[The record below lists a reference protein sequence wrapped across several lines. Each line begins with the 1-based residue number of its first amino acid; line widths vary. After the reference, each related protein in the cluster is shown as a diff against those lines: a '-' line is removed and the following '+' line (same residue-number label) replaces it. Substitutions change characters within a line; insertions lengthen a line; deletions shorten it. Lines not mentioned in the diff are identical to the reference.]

1 MWKSALIAGAFLAVL
16 FASSRAQADLGR
28 PRQGFGIGLG
38 MGTGVSGVS
47 AKLPTGPGAFQGVA
61 GVWGSGGGEGRYTHI
76 DGIALS
82 IDYLFEMPT
91 LASSPYFNLDWSFG
105 LGGGV
110 GVSTNGGTPGVAAA
124 GIAGLEFNFTR
135 APFDIV
141 LEYRPSV
148 GILPGPGIELI
159 GFTAHV
165 RIWF

>member
-1 MWKSALIAGAFLAVL
+1 M
-16 FASSRAQADLGR
+16 
-28 PRQGFGIGLG
+28 
-38 MGTGVSGVS
+38 
-47 AKLPTGPGAFQGVA
+47 
-61 GVWGSGGGEGRYTHI
+61 
-76 DGIALS
+76 
-82 IDYLFEMPT
+82 
-91 LASSPYFNLDWSFG
+91 
-105 LGGGV
+105 